1 MVLQNQFQHA
11 RKLVNMKLSPP
22 VMGPFLRARS
32 NSLFMANY
40 TSYDNR
46 FDFSSTLEQL
56 KFLSCRS
63 RGGLSANEKEET
75 FASNDKVG

>member
-1 MVLQNQFQHA
+1 
-11 RKLVNMKLSPP
+11 
-22 VMGPFLRARS
+22 
-32 NSLFMANY
+32 MANY

-56 KFLSCRS
+56 EFLSCRS